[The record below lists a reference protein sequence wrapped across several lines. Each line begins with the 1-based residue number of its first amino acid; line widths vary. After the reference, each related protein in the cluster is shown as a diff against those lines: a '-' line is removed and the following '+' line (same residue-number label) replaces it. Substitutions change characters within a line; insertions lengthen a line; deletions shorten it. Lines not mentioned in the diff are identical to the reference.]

1 MQEEVAAT
9 KVLFA
14 AVARGRLLRQN
25 CSENVEGLYMANQP
39 DRPAVTGS
47 SDCSSL

>member
-14 AVARGRLLRQN
+14 AVARGRLLGQTS
-25 CSENVEGLYMANQP
+25 SENVKGLYMANRR
-39 DRPAVTGS
+39 DRPAVRGS
-47 SDCSSL
+47 SGCSSL